1 MLIGD
6 CRMLRSVRRKGNDV
20 LLDLLAEAKPSR
32 EVCRYRRL
40 VNLRPLPRVRALR
53 YRELLS

>member
-1 MLIGD
+1 
-6 CRMLRSVRRKGNDV
+6 VRRKGNDV